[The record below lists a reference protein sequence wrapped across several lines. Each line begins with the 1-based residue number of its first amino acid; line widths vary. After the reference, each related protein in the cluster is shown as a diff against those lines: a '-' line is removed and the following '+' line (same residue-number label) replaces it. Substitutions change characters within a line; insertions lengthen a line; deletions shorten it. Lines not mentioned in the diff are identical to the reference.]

1 MLCLSLV
8 LLAQGFEIDLGGSS
22 DKAKPGAP
30 GVELGKSDLAAAQA
44 DFDQQRYATALAR
57 ATQITAG
64 GLTGPVAQQATVLQG
79 LAAVKLQLPRLAVL
93 LVAESLSQTQAA
105 VRAPLLS
112 ELGPLFESPVTA
124 PELARV
130 LHGVPAA
137 ELQDKW
143 RPYFGYYSARAALA
157 EEVAAQEADR
167 APRTRKPS
175 SGK

>member
-57 ATQITAG
+57 ASQITAG

-124 PELARV
+124 PE
-130 LHGVPAA
+130 
-137 ELQDKW
+137 W
-143 RPYFGYYSARAALA
+143 ARAAWSSRS
-157 EEVAAQEADR
+157 R
-167 APRTRKPS
+167 ASGQMASVLWLLLCS
-175 SGK
+175 SSARRRGGSAGG